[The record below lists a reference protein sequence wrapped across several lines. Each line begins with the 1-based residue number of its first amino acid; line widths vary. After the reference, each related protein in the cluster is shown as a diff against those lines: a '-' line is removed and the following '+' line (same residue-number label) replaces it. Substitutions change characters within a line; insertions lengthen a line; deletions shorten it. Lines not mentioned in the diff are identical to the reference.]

1 MSANSILLA
10 SFTAT
15 TVMTVFL
22 ETMRRLG
29 WASSDW
35 LRVFGNLVTHS
46 PRHSFGVGLMIQYLV
61 GGIFT
66 FLYYHLAAL
75 APISHVGE
83 TIVLLGFLGS
93 LHGMAAGVMF
103 TALVDKPK
111 SPPQFARQGFGTF
124 VSVVM
129 GHAIFGLTL
138 GFLFGSSLVPDSL
151 ANQNLVVPLREF
163 MGFTLVASVLLGA
176 PAIGLLLVC
185 IPWLQLRRQSQS
197 SEAPA
202 GNAAFYPVPLP
213 MKLKSSEAKGSAEP
227 PSRRV
232 S

>member
-1 MSANSILLA
+1 MSANSILVA

-15 TVMTVFL
+15 TIMTIFL
-22 ETMRRLG
+22 ESMRRLG

-35 LRVFGNLVTHS
+35 LRVFGNLVTRS

-61 GGIFT
+61 GGSFT
-66 FLYYHLAAL
+66 FLYYQLAAL
-75 APISHVGE
+75 APITHVGE
-83 TIVLLGFLGS
+83 TIVLLGFFGS

-111 SPPQFARQGFGTF
+111 RPTQFARQGFGTF
-124 VSVVM
+124 VSVVA
-129 GHAIFGLTL
+129 GHAVFGIML

-176 PAIGLLLVC
+176 PAIALLLIC

-197 SEAPA
+197 SKATA

-213 MKLKSSEAKGSAEP
+213 MNRKASEADGSAKP
-227 PSRRV
+227 PTRRA